1 MKKRALSLVLVL
13 SVFAVFLAEGLAEGL
28 TAYAYSD
35 DYPNTYT
42 NTGNRKED
50 LIAIAETQLGYTY
63 NDGTKYG
70 AWYGSSYTKSP
81 WCAMFVSWCANQAG
95 IPTSVIP
102 RHADCD
108 TGMAW
113 FKNNGRWHD
122 ASSYGGNYTP
132 QRGDIVY
139 YSDGHTQSDS
149 THVGI
154 VTGVSNNYLQVI
166 EGNTDSKVRRYTAND
181 KRKLSSAYVLG
192 YGTPNYGGAPVHTVD
207 SAYPRDFQ
215 AKAKC
220 HIDVFTEDHADP
232 GNYYIDPGDV
242 CTIHEVYTDGCC
254 KVTYPSSSA
263 PNGVRT
269 YYCKYNSTNFEKISS
284 HSIAF
289 STGNLTL
296 DEGKQGS
303 VTFTFAGDGIASL
316 DGEVKDG
323 DICGA
328 EWESINW
335 NGTPSSLRIT
345 AKKAGSTTVTVYF
358 VNAAGQRF
366 FSRSF
371 TVTVRQSNP
380 LSILFSTGNLTLDEG
395 KQGNVTFTFTGD
407 GIQSLAGAVKDSSIC
422 GAEWE
427 TINWN
432 GDSSSLRITAKK
444 AGSTTV
450 TVYFVN
456 DAGQRF
462 FSKSFT
468 VTVRPRL
475 IIRPVLVAQPLSV
488 SGMVNGTASFKVQA
502 SGDGLQYQWYYKK
515 AGEATFTKW
524 NNKTSA
530 SVSTP
535 VYASWNGAQFYCV
548 VTDANGQ
555 TVQSDTAKLTVA
567 PTITTQPVN
576 VSGAVNGKATFSV
589 KATGTGLTYQWYYRK
604 TGDSSWTKWKT
615 ATRASA
621 SLTVYKSWNGAQFY
635 CVVKDAN
642 GKTVQSNTVK
652 LSVVPSITSQPAHT
666 SGAVNGRATFS
677 VKATGTGLT
686 YQWYYKKTADS
697 SWTKWKVA
705 TGPSA
710 SLTVYKSWNGAQ
722 FYCLIRDN
730 NNNSVKTNTVK
741 LTVTQ

>member
-358 VNAAGQRF
+358 VN
-366 FSRSF
+366 
-371 TVTVRQSNP
+371 
-380 LSILFSTGNLTLDEG
+380 
-395 KQGNVTFTFTGD
+395 
-407 GIQSLAGAVKDSSIC
+407 
-422 GAEWE
+422 
-427 TINWN
+427 
-432 GDSSSLRITAKK
+432 
-444 AGSTTV
+444 
-450 TVYFVN
+450 

-635 CVVKDAN
+635 C
-642 GKTVQSNTVK
+642 
-652 LSVVPSITSQPAHT
+652 
-666 SGAVNGRATFS
+666 
-677 VKATGTGLT
+677 
-686 YQWYYKKTADS
+686 
-697 SWTKWKVA
+697 
-705 TGPSA
+705 
-710 SLTVYKSWNGAQ
+710 
-722 FYCLIRDN
+722 LIRDN